1 MSVARPV
8 VAVLVAMLAAQASMA
23 VAAPGEARMALAR
36 AAAAAPQPSPAAPPR
51 RPGGAPGRPGA
62 AAPGAA
68 PAPESFAEKVVVR
81 EIEVVVELP
90 ESLRASRRKS
100 LGPQDFQVVED
111 GRFRQV
117 VKAAPVTAGEAESW
131 QLVIYCDRV
140 LADPETMF
148 ATANALAQRAE
159 QLTSLGT
166 VALVV
171 ADPAPRFLMAETRE
185 PKMLEQALIDIAAQA
200 GRERDAARQGKAQA
214 PPPGQAPGAGRQQPP
229 QAAGAAPSP
238 EAVRRQEDR
247 LISVVAG
254 LASSG
259 PRALLLVAN
268 GFDTSTSGDGADSA
282 TAAVAEEPAR
292 TLAAYGW
299 ITISA
304 AIRRQDLGVAHRE
317 ITDIERIRQSN
328 AGREAPGST
337 VPPEILPQPA
347 PRSRL
352 QYDGVLGVFVEP
364 SSATLLAIASATAGT
379 VAGYPTQL
387 TAALN
392 GLSKRWHLYY
402 LAPDPE
408 DGRPRPV
415 EVRLSPEGTPLRAPV
430 WRRSST
436 PDEVSAA
443 RLRQILAG
451 GPGHGTLPVTAKAGT
466 PAAAPATATTAQPQP
481 TGAARPAGA
490 ARGAGGGQQR
500 FLQVTVGAFSVPDSA
515 AAGPFRISIGFAG
528 APGTVPTVQH
538 RLLTDA
544 AHTEKGWTETLPL
557 DLPPGTRMVGVEVE
571 DLTHQIWGA
580 TQIDLAPFT
589 LPASH

>member
-1 MSVARPV
+1 MSVPRPV
-8 VAVLVAMLAAQASMA
+8 LAVLVAMLAAQASMA
-23 VAAPGEARMALAR
+23 VAAPGDAADATMALAR
-36 AAAAAPQPSPAAPPR
+36 AAAAAPQPSPTAAPPR
-51 RPGGAPGRPGA
+51 RPGAPPGRPGA

-68 PAPESFAEKVVVR
+68 PAQAPESFAEKVVVR

-90 ESLRASRRKS
+90 ESLRGSRRKS
-100 LGPQDFQVVED
+100 LAPQDFQVVED

-117 VKAAPVTAGEAESW
+117 VKAAPVTAGEAGAW

-140 LADPETMF
+140 LADPETVF

-214 PPPGQAPGAGRQQPP
+214 PPPGQARGPGRPQPP
-229 QAAGAAPSP
+229 AEAGAAPAP

-247 LISVVAG
+247 LISVVTG

-304 AIRRQDLGVAHRE
+304 AMRRQDLGVQHRE
-317 ITDIERIRQSN
+317 VTDVERIRQSN

-337 VPPEILPQPA
+337 VPPEILPQAA

-364 SSATLLAIASATAGT
+364 SSAALLAIASATAGT
-379 VAGYPTQL
+379 VVGYPTQL

-392 GLSKRWHLYY
+392 GLSKRWHIYY

-436 PDEVSAA
+436 PEEVSAG

-451 GPGHGTLPVTAKAGT
+451 GAGHGTLPVTA
-466 PAAAPATATTAQPQP
+466 Q
-481 TGAARPAGA
+481 AGA
-490 ARGAGGGQQR
+490 APGGGQQR
-500 FLQVTVGAFSVPDSA
+500 SLQVTVGAFSVPDSA
-515 AAGPFRISIGFAG
+515 AAGPFRVSIAFAG

-538 RLLTDA
+538 RLLADA
-544 AHTEKGWTETLPL
+544 AHTAKGWTETVPL

-571 DLTHQIWGA
+571 DLTHQLWGA
-580 TQIDLAPFT
+580 TQIDLAPFK